1 MKTLDVIAMI
11 LVLIG
16 ALNWGLVGV
25 FNWNLVAW
33 IFGAMSVV
41 ARIIYILVG
50 VSAIYGA
57 IRFFDMD

>member
-1 MKTLDVIAMI
+1 MKVLDIIAMVF
-11 LVLIG
+11 VLLG

-33 IFGAMSVV
+33 IFGAMSLVAKIVYIVV
-41 ARIIYILVG
+41 GA
-50 VSAIYGA
+50 SAIYGA